1 MVHYM
6 GLGPKPIETHV
17 LHANS
22 CLPLVQGGAKGGPV
36 LGGSNKISGKLKFI
50 YFIHFTS
57 KLKKNNVLH
66 ITSCLR
72 RVQGVEKGGP
82 LLAGLTKF

>member
-22 CLPLVQGGAKGGPV
+22 CLPLVGGGAKGGPV
-36 LGGSNKISGKLKFI
+36 LGGSNKISGNLKFT
-50 YFIHFTS
+50 YFNHFAS
-57 KLKKNNVLH
+57 KLKE
-66 ITSCLR
+66 I
-72 RVQGVEKGGP
+72 
-82 LLAGLTKF
+82 LLLSGA